1 MRSRHRLRRR
11 VLSRARWV
19 RLGDF
24 DIESDTD
31 LARPVDYRITKHVP
45 HPDYKRT
52 ERYNDIALFQLETD
66 VPFSAFV
73 RPICLNAGPLRP
85 DPSPQVVT
93 GWGAISTG
101 SLITTGLLNRLHSLS
116 NSHRIQITGWYRA
129 IKSGSGRPLYF
140 ILCILHQRF
149 WVGGQKI
156 KKLIQ
161 YFYFK
166 TNCKK

>member
-1 MRSRHRLRRR
+1 MTSQWPKMRSRHRLHHR

-31 LARPVDYRITKHVP
+31 LARPIDYRITKHVL

-52 ERYNDIALFQLETD
+52 ERYNDIALFQLEAD

-73 RPICLNAGPLRP
+73 RPICLNASPPPP

-101 SLITTGLLNRLHSLS
+101 SSIITGLLNRLSSPSHTQSPNS
-116 NSHRIQITGWYRA
+116 NA
-129 IKSGSGRPLYF
+129 RP
-140 ILCILHQRF
+140 I
-149 WVGGQKI
+149 
-156 KKLIQ
+156 
-161 YFYFK
+161 
-166 TNCKK
+166 

>member
-1 MRSRHRLRRR
+1 MTTSQCPKMRSSHRLRRR

-52 ERYNDIALFQLETD
+52 ERYNDIALFQLEAD

-73 RPICLNAGPLRP
+73 RPICLNVGPPPP
-85 DPSPQVVT
+85 DPTPQVVT
-93 GWGAISTG
+93 GWGSISTG
-101 SLITTGLLNRLHSLS
+101 SSITTGLLNRLRSPRHTLS
-116 NSHRIQITGWYRA
+116 PNPID
-129 IKSGSGRPLYF
+129 RP
-140 ILCILHQRF
+140 ILCDKIH
-149 WVGGQKI
+149 VGSVVI
-156 KKLIQ
+156 
-161 YFYFK
+161 FYIMYTTTVFLSGWSK
-166 TNCKK
+166 N